1 MPTIPLILQVR
12 VCQHKIL
19 QVWFR
24 LTIALLKDEFE
35 EDQEPAVIAKTI
47 QKHAVDILSHISTTE
62 SLTNLIHQF
71 RSLLR
76 LSRSN
81 YRELLKSRR
90 EYNGEGPDHGHHFM
104 VSMQFLWNLIKSA
117 IVLWKGM
124 ADNSLSAYLEA
135 IQFVYKAVPPDF
147 KSDEELELLGHV
159 LILIS
164 GSVKC
169 CDQST
174 LVLFAET
181 ID

>member
-1 MPTIPLILQVR
+1 
-12 VCQHKIL
+12 
-19 QVWFR
+19 
-24 LTIALLKDEFE
+24 
-35 EDQEPAVIAKTI
+35 
-47 QKHAVDILSHISTTE
+47 
-62 SLTNLIHQF
+62 
-71 RSLLR
+71 
-76 LSRSN
+76 
-81 YRELLKSRR
+81 
-90 EYNGEGPDHGHHFM
+90 M

-124 ADNSLSAYLEA
+124 TDHSLSAYLDA

-181 ID
+181 IDWDRLGTRQPLPRDECVPLRSCVIFIEFPMWILVPATLDPTFSSELVNGFEWPSLTSGAMHARYMLVLVLTTCVYKTVFIIKWLPPAVISLTLVPHWPIPNN

>member
-1 MPTIPLILQVR
+1 M
-12 VCQHKIL
+12 
-19 QVWFR
+19 
-24 LTIALLKDEFE
+24 
-35 EDQEPAVIAKTI
+35 IAKTI
-47 QKHAVDILSHISTTE
+47 QKHGVDILGVMSTTE

-76 LSRSN
+76 LARSN
-81 YRELLKSRR
+81 YRELVKFRHF
-90 EYNGEGPDHGHHFM
+90 GESHHHYL

-117 IVLWKGM
+117 IVLWKGLP
-124 ADNSLSAYLEA
+124 DHSLSAYLA
-135 IQFVYKAVPPDF
+135 AVHFAYRTVPIDF
-147 KSDEELELLGHV
+147 RNDEELELLGHV

-181 ID
+181 LE

>member
-1 MPTIPLILQVR
+1 MT
-12 VCQHKIL
+12 
-19 QVWFR
+19 
-24 LTIALLKDEFE
+24 
-35 EDQEPAVIAKTI
+35 
-47 QKHAVDILSHISTTE
+47 
-62 SLTNLIHQF
+62 
-71 RSLLR
+71 
-76 LSRSN
+76 
-81 YRELLKSRR
+81 
-90 EYNGEGPDHGHHFM
+90 DH
-104 VSMQFLWNLIKSA
+104 
-117 IVLWKGM
+117 
-124 ADNSLSAYLEA
+124 SLSAYLDA

>member
-1 MPTIPLILQVR
+1 
-12 VCQHKIL
+12 
-19 QVWFR
+19 
-24 LTIALLKDEFE
+24 
-35 EDQEPAVIAKTI
+35 
-47 QKHAVDILSHISTTE
+47 
-62 SLTNLIHQF
+62 
-71 RSLLR
+71 
-76 LSRSN
+76 
-81 YRELLKSRR
+81 
-90 EYNGEGPDHGHHFM
+90 M

-124 ADNSLSAYLEA
+124 TDHSLSAYLDA